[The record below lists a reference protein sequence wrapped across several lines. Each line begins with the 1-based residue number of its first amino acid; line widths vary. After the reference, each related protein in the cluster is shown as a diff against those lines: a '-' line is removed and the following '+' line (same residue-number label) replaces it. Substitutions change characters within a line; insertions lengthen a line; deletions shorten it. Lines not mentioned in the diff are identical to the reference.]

1 MSETAKSRNQTVDI
15 LRGIAMLMVVL
26 GHTMTGC
33 TVNSWDSIL
42 FNVIW
47 TLQMPLF
54 ILISGYVTRY
64 SKSVLSFK
72 SYGKFVWKRT
82 LAYLLPWVV
91 WTFVIRG
98 IIFQQHGYLDIKNL
112 PYHMDSGYWFLF
124 TVWTIS
130 MIFGFSQL
138 ISEKICLNKNKFVRI
153 AVLAISYVL
162 GMGILGGI
170 GLVMGLSFC
179 CIKLT
184 LYYMPF
190 YFIGYLFGQL
200 QPEIDI
206 LKCGKSLLEIA
217 VAACLVVWLALMQ
230 RYNFYEIGNS
240 GFCIILRAI
249 ASLSGCIA
257 VCGLVSK
264 LIPQNRPKMGGGPP
278 AVCRC
283 PFIGNI
289 PDTLH
294 ASVDDESPGAS
305 SVRRTAGRAVGS
317 TELCGN
323 HECSHSNYS
332 SSKYE
337 PSAENSIVWKVFL
350 TWVG

>member
-170 GLVMGLSFC
+170 GRVMGLSFC

-264 LIPQNRPKMGGGPP
+264 LIPQNRPKMGGGLLQYVGVHSLEIYLIHYMLLSMMKAQELPLFGGP
-278 AVCRC
+278 QGVLLVALNYVVTMSVAIAIIAAVNTNRV
-283 PFIGNI
+283 
-289 PDTLH
+289 L
-294 ASVDDESPGAS
+294 
-305 SVRRTAGRAVGS
+305 R
-317 TELCGN
+317 
-323 HECSHSNYS
+323 
-332 SSKYE
+332 
-337 PSAENSIVWKVFL
+337 IVLFGKFS
-350 TWVG
+350 